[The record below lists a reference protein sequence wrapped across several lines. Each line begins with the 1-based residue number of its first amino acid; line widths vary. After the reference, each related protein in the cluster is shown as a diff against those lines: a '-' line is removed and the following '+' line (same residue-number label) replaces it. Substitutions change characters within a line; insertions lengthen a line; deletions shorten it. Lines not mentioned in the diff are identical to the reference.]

1 LFTHFAF
8 KLCVEVI
15 VFHRPKL
22 QKVQGLGFALTRDD
36 LKDVYGNIFSSPN
49 RLDVAVDVTLLL
61 VPSGVENVMTLAN
74 ARWYGCLAHSMSGD
88 DKCAMLLAC
97 RKLLKNDGFEI
108 RRRSSNGVTKA
119 SAETFEA
126 FNSEGAFPRSL
137 PGVHFVKFQ
146 RKWAGIYISPIPGS
160 NGERVAIIYDQY
172 SQPRRGGQ
180 FQMKFSVFDKYPVFP
195 EFTRRKVQT
204 AFVCQELE
212 KVSQIY
218 ISPNAVKTTISQ
230 VHRARKIMK
239 EVERDEDVERDDE
252 HVLLRV
258 ISAFNQYTMVE
269 YPCSKHR
276 DIFRKVNLE
285 ELYGDIAVSWHMTDT
300 QSEKWGTLLYKRM
313 KEAIEDDACVSTS
326 SLENKF
332 VIAINN
338 LSRRKEISGTG
349 RGGAGNGK

>member
-1 LFTHFAF
+1 MFTHFAF

-22 QKVQGLGFALTRDD
+22 QKVLGLGFALTRDD

-180 FQMKFSVFDKYPVFP
+180 FEMKLSVFDEYSVFP

-204 AFVCQELE
+204 AFACQELE
-212 KVSQIY
+212 KVLQTY

-230 VHRARKIMK
+230 VRRARKLMK
-239 EVERDEDVERDDE
+239 EVESDDE

-258 ISAFNQYTMVE
+258 ISSFNQYTMVE

-276 DIFRKVNLE
+276 DIYRKVNLQ
-285 ELYGDIAVSWHMTDT
+285 ELYGDSPVSWHMTDT
-300 QSEKWGTLLYKRM
+300 QSEKWGTCVDKIM
-313 KEAIEDDACVSTS
+313 HEAIEDDACVSTS

-338 LSRRKEISGTG
+338 PSRNGITGTG

>member
-15 VFHRPKL
+15 VFKRPKL
-22 QKVQGLGFALTRDD
+22 QQVHGLGFALTRDD
-36 LKDVYGNIFSSPN
+36 LKDVYGNIFSSPK
-49 RLDVAVDVTLLL
+49 RLDVAPDVTLLL
-61 VPSGVENVMTLAN
+61 VPSAVENVMTLAN

-88 DKCAMLLAC
+88 DKYRMLLAC
-97 RKLLKNDGFEI
+97 RALLKNDGFEF
-108 RRRSSNGVTKA
+108 RRRYSNGETKA
-119 SAETFEA
+119 SAETLQA
-126 FNSEGAFPRSL
+126 FKTKGAFPRSL
-137 PGVHFVKFQ
+137 PGVHFVQFP
-146 RKWAGIYISPIPGS
+146 RKWAGIYISPKPGS

-180 FQMKFSVFDKYPVFP
+180 FDMKFSVFDEYSVFP

-204 AFVCQELE
+204 AFVCQELQ
-212 KVSQIY
+212 KVLPIY

-239 EVERDEDVERDDE
+239 EVESDDE

-276 DIFRKVNLE
+276 DIYRKVNLD
-285 ELYGDIAVSWHMTDT
+285 ELYGDSPVSWHMTDT
-300 QSEKWGTLLYKRM
+300 QSEKWGTLLDKIM

-332 VIAINN
+332 VIAISNP
-338 LSRRKEISGTG
+338 SRRKGIPGTG
-349 RGGAGNGK
+349 RGGAGKGK

>member
-88 DKCAMLLAC
+88 DKYAMLLAC

-180 FQMKFSVFDKYPVFP
+180 FEMKLSVFDEYSVFP

-204 AFVCQELE
+204 AFACQELE
-212 KVSQIY
+212 KVLQTY

-230 VHRARKIMK
+230 VRRARKLMK

-258 ISAFNQYTMVE
+258 ISSFNQYTMVE

-276 DIFRKVNLE
+276 DIYRKVNLQ
-285 ELYGDIAVSWHMTDT
+285 ELYGDSPVSWHMTDN
-300 QSEKWGTLLYKRM
+300 QSEKWGTCVGKIM
-313 KEAIEDDACVSTS
+313 HEALEDDACVSTS

-338 LSRRKEISGTG
+338 PSRNGITGTG